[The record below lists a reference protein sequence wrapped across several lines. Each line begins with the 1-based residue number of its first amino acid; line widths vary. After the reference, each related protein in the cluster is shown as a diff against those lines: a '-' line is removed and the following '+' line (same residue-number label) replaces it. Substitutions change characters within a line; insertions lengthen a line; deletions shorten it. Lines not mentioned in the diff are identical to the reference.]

1 MDREPVVAGKF
12 YTADKESLIDEVK
25 KYLSL
30 TTPLEK
36 PSLVAMAPHAGYMY
50 SGKIAGMTLNRAN
63 LLDTVIL
70 IGPNHTGYGRPISVW
85 DKGRWFFPGGSL
97 EVESNLADTII
108 SSGPFFEK
116 NYDAHKY
123 EHSLEVMLPF
133 LWVINPDIRI
143 VPICVAEHDL
153 KILVEAG
160 KVLTK
165 VIKSW
170 NKPVSVVVSSDM
182 SHFISHEEAKRKD
195 KLAIDAIF
203 EIDPEKLYKTVRKY
217 DISMCGAMPMTIAL
231 SYAKEIGAKKA
242 ELVAYSTSAEVSG
255 DYSYV
260 VGYAGVVIY

>member
-12 YTADKESLIDEVK
+12 YTADKESLIKEVK
-25 KYLSL
+25 EYLSL

-63 LLDTVIL
+63 LLDIVIL

-85 DKGRWFFPGGSL
+85 DKGKWLFPGGSL
-97 EVESNLADTII
+97 EVQSDLAKAII
-108 SSGPFFEK
+108 DSGSMFEK
-116 NYDAHKY
+116 NYDAHLY

-133 LWVINPDIRI
+133 LWVINPDIKI

-153 KILVEAG
+153 NVLVQAG
-160 KVLTK
+160 KVLTE

-170 NKPVSVVVSSDM
+170 NKPISVVVSSDM
-182 SHFISHEEAKRKD
+182 SHFISHEEAKKKD
-195 KLAIDAIF
+195 KLAIDAIC
-203 EIDPEKLYKTVRKY
+203 EIDPEKLYNTVKKY
-217 DISMCGAMPMTIAL
+217 DISMCGVMPMTIAL
-231 SYAKEIGAKKA
+231 SYAKEVGAKNS
-242 ELVAYSTSAEVSG
+242 ELVAYSTSGEVSG